1 MKYILV
7 FVLLCFVLA
16 FWFIANAM
24 NKPILN
30 KMHNH
35 YEDDKYGRQFANL
48 LIGIMLLIAFL
59 MGYLV
64 A

>member
-1 MKYILV
+1 MKYILI
-7 FVLLCFVLA
+7 LLLLGFILA

-30 KMHNH
+30 KMHNY
-35 YEDDKYGRQFANL
+35 YEDDKNGRQFANI
-48 LIGIMLLIAFL
+48 LIGIIILIAFL
-59 MGYLV
+59 IGYLV

>member
-35 YEDDKYGRQFANL
+35 YEDDKYGRQFANM
-48 LIGIMLLIAFL
+48 LIGIIIIIAFL
-59 MGYLV
+59 MGYIV

>member
-1 MKYILV
+1 MKYILI
-7 FVLLCFVLA
+7 LLLLGFILA

-30 KMHNH
+30 KMHNY
-35 YEDDKYGRQFANL
+35 YEDDKNGRQFANM
-48 LIGIMLLIAFL
+48 LI
-59 MGYLV
+59 GYLV